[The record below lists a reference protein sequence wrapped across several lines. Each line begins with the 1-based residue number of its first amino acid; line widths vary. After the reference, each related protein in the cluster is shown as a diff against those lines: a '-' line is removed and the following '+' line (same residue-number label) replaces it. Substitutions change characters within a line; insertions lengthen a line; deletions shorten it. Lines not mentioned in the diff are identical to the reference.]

1 MARKT
6 TGNGV
11 AARSK
16 KSETSLETVGVPG
29 TTDVSSEISN
39 EGRQEIR
46 NAKPVNPINSPVP
59 INQNSLKQNSLSQ
72 AAANQGSINANLEDE
87 IRYRAYELY
96 LERRANGGDAGSS
109 HQDWLTAEREIL
121 SRRNSRE
128 RKSA

>member
-1 MARKT
+1 MSLIHYVKPFLDLGICKEYSMARKT

-11 AARSK
+11 SARSK

-59 INQNSLKQNSLSQ
+59 INQNALKQNSLSQ

-87 IRYRAYELY
+87 IRYRA
-96 LERRANGGDAGSS
+96 
-109 HQDWLTAEREIL
+109 
-121 SRRNSRE
+121 
-128 RKSA
+128 